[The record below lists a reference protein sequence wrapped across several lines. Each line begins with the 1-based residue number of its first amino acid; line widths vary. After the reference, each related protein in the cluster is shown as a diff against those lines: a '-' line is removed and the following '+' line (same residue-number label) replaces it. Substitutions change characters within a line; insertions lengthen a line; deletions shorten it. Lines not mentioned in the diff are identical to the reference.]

1 MPAEREGNDKKPG
14 EPTRAGFV
22 ALLGAPNVGKS
33 SLLNRLVGAKVSIVS
48 PKVQT
53 TRRRIVGITIQGAV
67 QLMFV
72 DTPGIFEPGRR
83 LERAMVDA
91 AWAGAADAD
100 LVLVLL
106 DARRGLDGDSRR
118 VIEGVK
124 RAGRAAMLAINK
136 IDLVPPARLLP
147 LIKEANGLFSFVET
161 FPVSALAGDGCEVLL
176 AALALRLPEGP
187 WLFPEDQLSDLSDRA
202 MAAEITR
209 EQLFLQLA
217 QELPYSTTVET
228 EQWLAS
234 PDGREIRIDQ
244 TIYAPRPGQK
254 AIVLGKGGRQIKA
267 IGETARRELETT
279 LGLRV
284 HLFLFVKVRERWTD
298 DPERYRE
305 AGLDFPR

>member
-1 MPAEREGNDKKPG
+1 MAPETESPESSTDG
-14 EPTRAGFV
+14 PTRAGFV

-53 TRRRIVGITIQGAV
+53 TRRRIVGITMQGPV

-72 DTPGIFEPGRR
+72 DTPGIFEPGKR
-83 LERAMVDA
+83 LERAMVEA

-118 VIEGVK
+118 VIEGVRK
-124 RAGRAAMLAINK
+124 AGRTAMLAINK

-147 LIKEANGLFSFVET
+147 LIKEANQLLPFVET
-161 FPVSALAGDGCEVLL
+161 YPVSALEGDGCEELL
-176 AALALRLPEGP
+176 AALAARLPEGP

-228 EQWLAS
+228 EQWIAS
-234 PDGREIRIDQ
+234 PDGSEIRIDQ
-244 TIYAPRPGQK
+244 TIYVQRPGQK
-254 AIVLGKGGRQIKA
+254 AIVLGKGGHQIKA
-267 IGETARRELETT
+267 IGAAARQELEQ
-279 LGLRV
+279 LLEARV

-305 AGLDFPR
+305 AGLDFPS

>member
-1 MPAEREGNDKKPG
+1 MTSDSQGPDAPDV
-14 EPTRAGFV
+14 PTRAGFV
-22 ALLGAPNVGKS
+22 AFLGAPNVGKS

-53 TRRRIVGITIQGAV
+53 TRRRIIGITLKGPV

-72 DTPGIFEPGRR
+72 DTPGIFEPGKR
-83 LERAMVDA
+83 LERAMVEA
-91 AWAGAADAD
+91 AWGGAADAD

-124 RAGRAAMLAINK
+124 RAGRTAMLAINK
-136 IDLVPPARLLP
+136 IDLVPPTRLLP
-147 LIKEANGLFSFVET
+147 LIQEANALCSFVET
-161 FPVSALAGDGCEVLL
+161 FPVSALEGDGCDELL
-176 AALALRLPEGP
+176 AALAARLPEGP
-187 WLFPEDQLSDLSDRA
+187 WLFPEDQLSDLSDRF

-209 EQLFLQLA
+209 EQLFLQLT

-228 EQWLAS
+228 EQWIAS
-234 PDGREIRIDQ
+234 PDGGEIRIDQ
-244 TIYAPRPGQK
+244 TIYVQRPGQK
-254 AIVLGKGGRQIKA
+254 AIVLGKGGHQIKA
-267 IGETARRELETT
+267 IGAAARQELER
-279 LGLRV
+279 LLEARV